1 MSNENLIAVQ
11 AADYARPERQADL
24 AQLRERVEELLI
36 GHNVLHL
43 GNEYWTSAIEGIADS
58 VGEGAYTA
66 VFANWSDI
74 KREDQERFLKDLK
87 QQVGKD
93 VLLVLV
99 GEAYV
104 EGSSTVTARTDLAGN
119 TYQIRSNAAGERF
132 EMLKNY
138 PTDSYL
144 RKKLA
149 SFSREI
155 RIERHKYYWLV
166 NCRLK

>member
-1 MSNENLIAVQ
+1 MSNENLIAAQ

-24 AQLRERVEELLI
+24 AELRERVEELLI

-43 GNEYWTSAIEGIADS
+43 GNEYWTPVIAGIAES
-58 VGEGAYTA
+58 VGEGGYTA
-66 VFANWSDI
+66 IFSNWSHI
-74 KREDQERFLKDLK
+74 KREDQERFLKQLRE
-87 QQVGKD
+87 QVGKD
-93 VLLVLV
+93 VLLVLAD
-99 GEAYV
+99 EAYV

-119 TYQIRSNAAGERF
+119 TYQFRTNAVGERF

-149 SFSREI
+149 AFGREI
-155 RIERHKYYWLV
+155 RLERTKYYWLV